1 VVKAQKLKTIGIMK
15 KIRLCFRLMVVLC
28 ALAPVAG
35 RAQAEVSGIYLT
47 WRDDPAT
54 TITVNWLSL
63 YAEAPTTVWYR
74 RAPGEWR
81 RAEGA
86 GQPLRP
92 SGLWVRRVQLRELE
106 PDAVYEIA
114 IGATAPSGTQGLP
127 TFRTMPRELRR
138 AVSFVTGGDMMHTR
152 EMVDAMNKQ
161 AGRLD
166 PDFALLGGDLAYGNN
181 EDVTRQIDFF
191 QSWMIHAR
199 GRDGRLIP
207 MVPVIG
213 NHEVARDGKS
223 GSVIREVHA
232 SHFYTLFDFPGG
244 KARQVLDFGSYLS
257 LVNLDSEHT
266 EAIEGAQAAWLGE
279 TLAARAKQTFLFACY
294 HFPAYGSAKAPGPGK
309 LPIDHPRS
317 IAIREHWIP
326 HLERYGVTAVFEND
340 HHNFKRTHRL
350 RGHRRDDDNGLL
362 YLGDGAWG
370 VRTRTV
376 PSLSEAWYLA
386 KAEPTRHL
394 FHVVL
399 QPSGRARIVAV
410 NDQGEIFDEVNL
422 AAPRTRPVHP

>member
-1 VVKAQKLKTIGIMK
+1 MK
-15 KIRLCFRLMVVLC
+15 IIYHWFQFVVVLC
-28 ALAPVAG
+28 ALAPATS
-35 RAQAEVSGIYLT
+35 RAQAEVTGIYLT

-63 YAEAPTTVWYR
+63 YPDAPQTVWYR
-74 RAPGEWR
+74 RDDAAWASREGVSKLVPPSALLVR
-81 RAEGA
+81 RAELQG
-86 GQPLRP
+86 
-92 SGLWVRRVQLRELE
+92 LE
-106 PDAVYEIA
+106 PDTVYEIA
-114 IGATAPSGTQGLP
+114 IGAKAPLGKEGIY

-166 PDFALLGGDLAYGNN
+166 PDFALLGGDLAYANN

-213 NHEVARDGKS
+213 NHEAARGRS
-223 GSVIREVHA
+223 GADAQAVHA
-232 SHFYTLFDFPGG
+232 SQFYTLFDFPSG

-257 LVNLDSEHT
+257 LVNLDSEHS
-266 EAIEGAQAAWLGE
+266 EAIDGAQAAWLGE

-294 HFPAYGSAKAPGPGK
+294 HFPAYGSAKAPEPGK
-309 LPIDHPRS
+309 LPIDHPRA
-317 IAIREHWIP
+317 IAIREHWVP

-340 HHNFKRTHRL
+340 HHTFKRTHRL

-376 PSLSEAWYLA
+376 PPLSEAWYLA
-386 KAEPTRHL
+386 KAESTRHL

-399 QPSGRARIVAV
+399 QPSGQARIVAV
-410 NDQGEIFDEVNL
+410 NDQGAIFDEVNL
-422 AAPRTRPVHP
+422 DAPRTRPVHP